1 MRRLLAFAKLVAI
14 CLAPAAAHGGITD
27 ILNEPRF
34 RALGLA
40 PMAPALANT
49 VASTYPV
56 ASASAGVTYVY
67 DPAVDTF
74 VRRAGV
80 AGPIFGERA
89 ETIGKGIFNLSTSFS
104 YVHLTTIN
112 GDSLENLV
120 NRPVVNGQ
128 TLEFP
133 VPKGIKLADGRFTTF
148 LPVHVSTD
156 L

>member
-1 MRRLLAFAKLVAI
+1 MRRPIAIAKLVAI
-14 CLAPAAAHGGITD
+14 CLAPVAAHGGITD

-80 AGPIFGERA
+80 AGAVLGGGA
-89 ETIGKGIFNLSTSFS
+89 
-104 YVHLTTIN
+104 
-112 GDSLENLV
+112 
-120 NRPVVNGQ
+120 RPAGRGVVN
-128 TLEFP
+128 F
-133 VPKGIKLADGRFTTF
+133 
-148 LPVHVSTD
+148 
-156 L
+156 